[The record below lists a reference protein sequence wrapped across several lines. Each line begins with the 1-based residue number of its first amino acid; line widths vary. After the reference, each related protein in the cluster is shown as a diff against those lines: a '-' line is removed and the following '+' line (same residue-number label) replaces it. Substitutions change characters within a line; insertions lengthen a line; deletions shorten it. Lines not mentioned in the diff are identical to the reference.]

1 MLRSYKY
8 RLYPNKSQEKV
19 LEQTLSVCCELYN
32 AALQER
38 NEAYK
43 KFKKSIN
50 YYHQTSSLLEI
61 KEYRDDVKNIHSQV
75 LQDVLKRVNLA
86 FQNFFRR
93 IRKKENKV
101 GYPRYKSFNRYD
113 SFSYPQDGFK
123 IVGKYLELSYI
134 AKIRINFIPVLE
146 NSKCFPAIIIPSCG
160 SEKLSL
166 RLKDLYLGEP
176 TLFSFFL
183 ILL

>member
-1 MLRSYKY
+1 MLRTYKY

-19 LEQTLSVCCELYN
+19 LKQTLRVCCELYN

-43 KFKKSIN
+43 KFKKRISCFDQIN
-50 YYHQTSSLLEI
+50 SLPEV
-61 KEYRDDVKNIHSQV
+61 KEYRDDVKGVYSQV

-93 IRKKENKV
+93 VKKKENKV

-113 SFSYPQDGFK
+113 SFTYKQSGYE
-123 IVGKYLELSYI
+123 IVGK
-134 AKIRINFIPVLE
+134 
-146 NSKCFPAIIIPSCG
+146 
-160 SEKLSL
+160 
-166 RLKDLYLGEP
+166 
-176 TLFSFFL
+176 
-183 ILL
+183 